1 VYQLPYCCGPLLC
14 GFHVAIKGLIK
25 VQTAAT
31 AAAAAGKFA
40 IHRIQQTRLIYCID
54 SVTRFP
60 SRGVVVIWA

>member
-1 VYQLPYCCGPLLC
+1 
-14 GFHVAIKGLIK
+14 VAIKGLIK

-31 AAAAAGKFA
+31 AAAAGKFA
-40 IHRIQQTRLIYCID
+40 LPRIQQTRLIYCID